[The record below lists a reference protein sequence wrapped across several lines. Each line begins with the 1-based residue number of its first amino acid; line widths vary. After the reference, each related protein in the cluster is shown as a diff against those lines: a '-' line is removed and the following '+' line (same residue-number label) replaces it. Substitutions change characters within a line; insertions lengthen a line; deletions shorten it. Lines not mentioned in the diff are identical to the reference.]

1 VKFGPVR
8 FEAALGK
15 ILGHNVAGA
24 DGRRRLRKGRALTA
38 EDLEVLRG
46 LGRTV
51 VYVAEPGPED
61 VVENEAARRVAA
73 AAAGPGVE
81 ARAPAVGRV
90 NLHAQRRGVLRV
102 HGERLSALNGIE
114 GVTVATLTPDTAVGA
129 GQLVATVKIVPY
141 AVAGSTLARAE
152 AAGSARVLSVDALA
166 PRRVGLILSGSPSV
180 RERVQ
185 RDFGPPLSSRVEA
198 LGSSIA
204 WTDFVP
210 LEDDRAEDL
219 LAAAIGRQ
227 RDAGA
232 GLVLLAGETA
242 IVDARD
248 IAPRAVEKAGGRV
261 EVFGAPVDP
270 GNLLLLAYLGD
281 VPVVGAPGC
290 ARSRRIN
297 VVDWVLPRLL
307 AGELLTRRDVAAM
320 GAGGLLEDVPE
331 RPMPRS
337 ADRASDD

>member
-1 VKFGPVR
+1 
-8 FEAALGK
+8 
-15 ILGHNVAGA
+15 VA
-24 DGRRRLRKGRALTA
+24 
-38 EDLEVLRG
+38 
-46 LGRTV
+46 
-51 VYVAEPGPED
+51 
-61 VVENEAARRVAA
+61 
-73 AAAGPGVE
+73 
-81 ARAPAVGRV
+81 
-90 NLHAQRRGVLRV
+90 
-102 HGERLSALNGIE
+102 
-114 GVTVATLTPDTAVGA
+114 A

-141 AVAGSTLARAE
+141 AVARSTLQLAA
-152 AAGSARVLSVDALA
+152 AAGAATVLSLDPLA

-185 RDFGPPLSSRVEA
+185 RDFTPPLSARVQA

-204 WTDFVP
+204 FTDFVP
-210 LEDDRAEDL
+210 LEDERAEDL
-219 LAAAIGRQ
+219 LSDAIRRQ

-242 IVDARD
+242 IVDAQD

-270 GNLLLLAYLGD
+270 GNLLLLAYVGD

-290 ARSRRIN
+290 ARSRRVN

-307 AGELLTRRDVAAM
+307 AGERLTRGDVAAM

-337 ADRASDD
+337 ADRSSDD